1 MKLSFIFLIITICK
15 SEIIIL
21 EDDWSIEFKGRDDFY
36 DILDK
41 VILEKKNEHNC
52 YSKISR
58 KTNHFLFMLS
68 TLTAYPFNIIKI
80 PKDFS
85 RN

>member
-1 MKLSFIFLIITICK
+1 MKLNFIFLIITTCK

-41 VILEKKNEHNC
+41 VILEKKTSIMVIQKSHVKRTIFYLC
-52 YSKISR
+52 
-58 KTNHFLFMLS
+58 L
-68 TLTAYPFNIIKI
+68 AP
-80 PKDFS
+80 
-85 RN
+85 

>member
-1 MKLSFIFLIITICK
+1 MKLNFIFLIITTCK

-41 VILEKKNEHNC
+41 VILEKKTSTIVVQKSHV
-52 YSKISR
+52 KRTI
-58 KTNHFLFMLS
+58 FLFMLS
-68 TLTAYPFNIIKI
+68 TLTAYTFNIIKI